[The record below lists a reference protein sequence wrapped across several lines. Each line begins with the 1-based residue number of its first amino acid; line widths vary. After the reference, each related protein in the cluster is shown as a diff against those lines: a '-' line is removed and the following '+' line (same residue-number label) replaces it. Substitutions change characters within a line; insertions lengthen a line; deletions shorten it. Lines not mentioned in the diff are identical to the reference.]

1 MKNLFFILFTFL
13 PIVAT
18 AQTMCVRDNSLVISL
33 DGNINTSSKG
43 SSNDEES
50 IWWVDFPYG
59 RIYGEGTILSET
71 EGLGQTTSGKYYG
84 TDEYANTLI
93 TAEPGLSG
101 LDANGNE
108 RTYCWCRMTHPAT
121 SAWTFKE
128 KNSQSCATNCA
139 AACGREAYT
148 NHYMGPSFRVGLF
161 KTIGL

>member
-13 PIVAT
+13 PIVAA

-33 DGNINTSSKG
+33 DVSIIGTG
-43 SSNDEES
+43 SGANASES

-71 EGLGQTTSGKYYG
+71 EGLGQTTFGAYYG
-84 TDEYANTLI
+84 TGEYTNTLI

-139 AACGREAYT
+139 ARCARDSYT
-148 NHYMGPSFRVGLF
+148 NHYTGNSFRGGLF
-161 KTIGL
+161 KTIGM

>member
-1 MKNLFFILFTFL
+1 MKNLFVILFAIL
-13 PIVAT
+13 PIVAA

-33 DGNINTSSKG
+33 DANINPSSKG
-43 SSNDEES
+43 GSNDAES

-84 TDEYANTLI
+84 TGEYTNTLI

-108 RTYCWCRMTHPAT
+108 RKYCWCRMTHPFLT
-121 SAWTFKE
+121 PWVF
-128 KNSQSCATNCA
+128 NRDMGNSCADGGCPGICA
-139 AACGREAYT
+139 YSSNMLIRILRELGGSWH
-148 NHYMGPSFRVGLF
+148 NDL
-161 KTIGL
+161 